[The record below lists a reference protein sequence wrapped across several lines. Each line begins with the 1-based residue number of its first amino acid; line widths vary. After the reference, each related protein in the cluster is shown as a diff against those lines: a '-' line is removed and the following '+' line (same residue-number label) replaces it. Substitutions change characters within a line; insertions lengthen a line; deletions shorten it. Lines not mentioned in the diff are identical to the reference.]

1 MTEYNVEKMYTYL
14 KGYITGAGFTE
25 SMKALGYAKE
35 KHEGQ
40 FRKDGVTPY
49 IIHPLNTAI
58 ILTTV
63 YADTDTLIAGL
74 LHDTIEDCSVE
85 KEELEELKGEN

>member
-35 KHEGQ
+35 KHEFPEKRPSVSG
-40 FRKDGVTPY
+40 
-49 IIHPLNTAI
+49 A
-58 ILTTV
+58 
-63 YADTDTLIAGL
+63 AG
-74 LHDTIEDCSVE
+74 SVSYE
-85 KEELEELKGEN
+85 RGHLCAVR